1 MAPRRESGVPSARTV
16 LEVADG
22 LRWTDPGLGASLA
35 EHALRV
41 AGDDAAVRTA
51 AERSVIRSL
60 AEVDRFAE
68 VVSRATPLLDDA
80 QVRGDRDDLAGLL
93 AELAGA
99 AIGLGDV
106 AVAGRLVDPVRF
118 DGLSA
123 RTVTLAGLVRAQ
135 VAAATGDVAGADR
148 AAEAASTALL
158 RTPEPEAELVRRDLA
173 RARAAARRRG
183 GQPAAALPIL
193 AEAVSEDPRADADG
207 GRRSL
212 LAAAD
217 EVDLL
222 LDLDRRD
229 QALER
234 GRAVLPDGPAGPL
247 AVRATAR
254 IRLALAERHHLVAG
268 ALAEA
273 QSLARIAGTE
283 LEAAGDDAAAA
294 RAWEVV
300 ASVAERGGELG
311 TALTAVRHGH
321 DLDSRARDRR
331 DPALRILTMIAAA
344 APDLPVV
351 ADRPGPPGRAAPDP
365 APVAGSS
372 VLSEMESLLA
382 GARSSVAGGV
392 NGTEPLP
399 RRRGHRR
406 DEAADDLP
414 TSGSDPVPNALARLL
429 GAAGL
434 GRVSADDLTTPPSG
448 EGRPDESRN
457 GACGRRNGRAQE
469 CGDPGTPSP
478 VDPGSPGSGRRSRH
492 SAEPADDPAAEPAVA
507 AGNDVSLPTFDAL
520 PTPSGRRA
528 GDPASAAAVGAAG
541 LGDSDGTQA
550 GLEDTD
556 LRTGEDPEAGR
567 NGWSPGLVDDDRSLS
582 VEPVGSRDWGFSLTD
597 SSLSG
602 DWGRPGEP
610 GAEVEIDPADPLGTS
625 FTWGET
631 ADRAAGTGRTNGSA
645 APGANG
651 RAHQLGPS
659 AGGGAVPPGPDRQE
673 TDPHVPEPPPE
684 DPQGEGTGRRAATG
698 PGRRASEERVV
709 PPGFEPEDLDDE
721 LPLTLAGLLAE
732 YHLPDVPA
740 PPHPNGTRP
749 TGVAAPPVRRNVA
762 GSMPVPA
769 ADPRFAAHPARLPE
783 RPGPAGGVT
792 QGPPRRGENGAR
804 LADLLAEAM
813 DAFRHT
819 GSEDGAR
826 GPDDGTARG
835 PTVAPVAA
843 DLRR

>member
-1 MAPRRESGVPSARTV
+1 VPSARTV

-60 AEVDRFAE
+60 AEVDRFDE

-93 AELAGA
+93 TELAGA

-106 AVAGRLVDPVRF
+106 AVAGRLVGPVRSE
-118 DGLSA
+118 GLSA

-135 VAAATGDVAGADR
+135 IAAATGDVAVADR

-158 RTPEPEAELVRRDLA
+158 RTPEPEAGLVRRDLA

-222 LDLDRRD
+222 LDLDRREE
-229 QALER
+229 ALER
-234 GRAVLPDGPAGPL
+234 GRTVLPDGPAEPL

-268 ALAEA
+268 AHAEA
-273 QSLARIAGTE
+273 QSLARTAATD

-351 ADRPGPPGRAAPDP
+351 ADRAAPPGPAAPDP
-365 APVAGSS
+365 VPVAGSS

-399 RRRGHRR
+399 RRRSHRR
-406 DEAADDLP
+406 DDADDDLP
-414 TSGSDPVPNALARLL
+414 TSGSEPVQEALARLL

-434 GRVSADDLTTPPSG
+434 GAVSADDLTTPPSG
-448 EGRPDESRN
+448 DGRPDESWN

-469 CGDPGTPSP
+469 SADPGTPSP

-492 SAEPADDPAAEPAVA
+492 SAEPTDDPAAEPSLA
-507 AGNDVSLPTFDAL
+507 AGPDVSLPTVHAL
-520 PTPSGRRA
+520 STASGRRA
-528 GDPASAAAVGAAG
+528 GNPASAADVGAAG
-541 LGDSDGTQA
+541 PGDSDGTQA
-550 GLEDTD
+550 EHEDTD
-556 LRTGEDPEAGR
+556 LPRGEVPEAGR
-567 NGWSPGLVDDDRSLS
+567 NGRSPGLVADDRFPS
-582 VEPVGSRDWGFSLTD
+582 VEPVGPPDWGFSLMD

-602 DWGRPGEP
+602 EWGRPGEP
-610 GAEVEIDPADPLGTS
+610 DADVEIDPADPLGTS
-625 FTWGET
+625 FTWGAM
-631 ADRAAGTGRTNGSA
+631 ADRGAEAGRTNGSA

-651 RAHQLGPS
+651 QAHQVGRS
-659 AGGGAVPPGPDRQE
+659 AGGGVVPPGSDRQE
-673 TDPHVPEPPPE
+673 TEPHAAEPRPEA
-684 DPQGEGTGRRAATG
+684 PQGEETARRPATG
-698 PGRRASEERVV
+698 PGRRASEERAV
-709 PPGFEPEDLDDE
+709 PPGFGPEDLDDE

-740 PPHPNGTRP
+740 QPHRNSTRR
-749 TGVAAPPVRRNVA
+749 TGVAAPSVRRDVSE
-762 GSMPVPA
+762 SMPGPA
-769 ADPRFAAHPARLPE
+769 ADPRFAAHPEGLPE
-783 RPGPAGGVT
+783 RPGAAGGVT

-826 GPDDGTARG
+826 GPGDGTARG
-835 PTVAPVAA
+835 PGVGSRPG
-843 DLRR
+843 